1 MRVLGH
7 YVYVP
12 IALLVLSELGGAAL
26 VFGICATLL
35 GAPVGPGITPGPLV
49 LWMAVFGTAVAVG
62 LTAVGLYHA
71 KQRLRLG
78 GVIVRVAVGLA
89 IAATILAVVDF
100 VFPVGLEGRLW
111 VVSFMASFALV
122 SAIRIVTWSWLD
134 HEIFRRRV
142 LVYGAGTR
150 AANLLKL
157 RRQSDRRGFNIV
169 AFALADGDS
178 DAIDDERVTT
188 IKGSMLEFAKAH
200 DINEIVVS
208 MDDRRGGFPLADL
221 LQCKFAGIDV
231 IDLLAFLERETGRVK
246 VDLVNPSWLIFSD
259 GFRSSARVELSAR
272 VLDLAAAAVLLVI
285 AAPFMVFAVLAI
297 LIEGGRPV
305 LYRQQRVGFLGKT
318 FTVYKFRSMVKDAE
332 ADGRPQWATPE
343 DERVTRT
350 GRWLRKLRIDELPQ
364 LFNVLRGDM
373 SLVGPR
379 PERPEFVQR
388 LSQTV
393 PYYHE
398 RHVVKPG
405 LTGWAQLCYP
415 YGSSERDAMEKLQY
429 DFYYIKHKSLIFN
442 LMVLLQT
449 AEVVLWGKGAR

>member
-1 MRVLGH
+1 MKVLGH

-12 IALLVLSELGGAAL
+12 IALLVVGELAGAAL

-35 GAPVGPGITPGPLV
+35 DAPAGPGITPGPLV
-49 LWMAVFGTAVAVG
+49 VWMAVFGTAVVVG
-62 LTAVGLYHA
+62 VTAVGLYQA
-71 KQRLRLG
+71 KQRVRLG
-78 GVIVRVAVGLA
+78 GVVVRVAVGLA

-100 VFPVGLEGRLW
+100 VFPIGLEGRLW
-111 VVSFMASFALV
+111 VVSLMASFVLV
-122 SAIRIVTWSWLD
+122 STIRIVTWSWLD
-134 HEIFRRRV
+134 HEVFRRRV

-169 AFALADGDS
+169 AFVLADGDS
-178 DAIDDERVTT
+178 APIDDERVTT
-188 IKGSMLEFAKAH
+188 IKGSLLEFAKAH

-208 MDDRRGGFPLADL
+208 MDDRRGGFPIAEL

-259 GFRSSARVELSAR
+259 GFRSSARVELAAR
-272 VLDLAAAAVLLVI
+272 ILDVAAAAVLLVV
-285 AAPFMVFAVLAI
+285 AAPFMFFAVLAI
-297 LIEGGRPV
+297 VIEDGRPV
-305 LYRQQRVGFLGKT
+305 LYRQERVGFLGKT
-318 FTVYKFRSMVKDAE
+318 FTVYKFRSMVKNAE
-332 ADGRPQWATPE
+332 TAGPQWATRE
-343 DERVTRT
+343 DQRVTRM
-350 GRWLRKLRIDELPQ
+350 GRRLRQLRIDELPQ